1 MEILLKRIAF
11 KTTYTIGK
19 LSANGAYICD
29 TLEDPVRTI
38 APNGYGKIKG
48 ETAIP
53 YGRYE
58 ITIDVISPRF
68 SKSATYKRIDG
79 KLPRLLN
86 VPHFEGVLIHAG
98 NTAKDTEGC
107 ILVGE
112 NTVVGKVLNSVNT
125 FYKLYPLLQRAK
137 LRGEK
142 IWITITR

>member
-1 MEILLKRIAF
+1 MELTLKRIAL
-11 KTTYTIGK
+11 KSTYTIGK

-29 TLEDPVRTI
+29 TLEDTVRTI

-48 ETAIP
+48 KTAIP

-58 ITIDVISPRF
+58 VTIDVVSPRF
-68 SKSATYKRIDG
+68 SKSPTYRRIDG

-86 VPHFEGVLIHAG
+86 VPHFEGVLIHSG
-98 NTAKDTEGC
+98 NTAEDTDGC

-112 NTVVGKVLNSVNT
+112 NAVVGKVLNSVNT
-125 FYKLYPLLQRAK
+125 FYKLYPLLQKAR

-142 IWITITR
+142 IWITVTK